1 MENYYIK
8 RNDTIELD
16 HIVLLEAL
24 ENYTLFHLKDGSKV
38 ISSTT
43 LKRHQENLVIRTFL
57 RVNRSTLI
65 NADFVKSVYL
75 KNDVNFVKLKTGQE
89 IKVSRRRRDTLELLQ
104 S

>member
-1 MENYYIK
+1 MGNYYIK
-8 RNDTIELD
+8 RNDTVELD
-16 HIVLLEAL
+16 HIVLLQAL

-43 LKRHQENLVIRTFL
+43 LKRHQENLAICDFL

-65 NADFVKSVYL
+65 NCNFVKSVFL
-75 KNDVNFVKLKTGQE
+75 RNDVNYIKLKTGQ
-89 IKVSRRRRDTLELLQ
+89 IIQVSRRRRDTLMNLV